1 MSTSGGK
8 LGYLWCFERKK
19 KLLQNE
25 NSEDAYR
32 RIYGPEIM
40 FNGFATRHHKTNFRP
55 LLYPTICRLRSIE
68 YVDM

>member
-40 FNGFATRHHKTNFRP
+40 FNIFGRYYIR
-55 LLYPTICRLRSIE
+55 RS
-68 YVDM
+68 VGSVA

>member
-19 KLLQNE
+19 TLLQNE

-32 RIYGPEIM
+32 RIYGPECFM
-40 FNGFATRHHKTNFRP
+40 VSLRV
-55 LLYPTICRLRSIE
+55 TIKRIFGRYYIRRSVLRSIE